1 MDSQKTREYN
11 LKGAQKTDE
20 YEITGALNPCVQT
33 KKMKNPCVKNSSC
46 VGERKNDGVEIIH
59 KCQRKRACQDADV
72 KPVVRDPMDDD
83 RVLVESGAE
92 MTPVPH
98 EPSEFEKQKHNL
110 THIPFQPWCT
120 SCVKGK
126 AQAEPHKRTER
137 IIEDSEL
144 PVIQCDYLMLK
155 DVAGT
160 GGLKVLSMYVRT
172 FGYGM
177 STVVETKGPTDMFAT
192 MWAVKMLNFLGL
204 SDIILQCDPE
214 PSLIKW
220 AESVK
225 SKRTERTVIRSSPR
239 RSHQSNGGVENYQ
252 KQLQGQVRTMLAAMQ
267 EHTQYRP
274 SADNALMRWI
284 VRHAAWLIPRFRGS
298 EVQSPF
304 YRAMGGPYRGKLVE
318 FGETVLAHL
327 PEVGKGSGNPAPKLA
342 DRWKS
347 GVWLG
352 KSDLTD
358 EHLVRTDDGAVYA
371 RSVRRLAENSWSEEN
386 LKAVVETPQKPR
398 SMTTDD
404 ATDPRVV
411 PEVHEQEN
419 PNEEANE
426 NDDESGETPDKPDD
440 EDHEMEG
447 ETLPEPDTAAT
458 SSSSRGEKRTETQE
472 NVFVKR
478 RLMAKSPKRPIT
490 LVPPPEDP
498 VKRRLLKKTDMRNDE
513 LVMNVDEHLV
523 NVVNMLTKDE
533 NMPEANSNE
542 DNEMPKLT
550 VLDDYEEMM
559 KGRQKE
565 LNSLKEMGTMTVVK
579 RSEAVGKRTIQTRW
593 VDREKDGRVKSRLV
607 LKDYNRCQGRT
618 QPEMFSPTPSTLSLK
633 TMLAA
638 SSHDRNNDPESNHIT
653 VSIDVHTAFLH
664 ADVDQDLFAEPPEPD
679 EWYDAGLKEDEVWK
693 LNKALY
699 GYRKA
704 PKLWHQHLVSVLES
718 LNYHPLLTDPSCFR
732 NDETNT
738 NIFVHVDDGLMFGP
752 KSEVLKL
759 VELLS
764 KQVLMRITGRMEKTG
779 DKIYFLGR
787 VIERT
792 ARGYSVEANPKYI
805 RNVINVLGLE
815 EAKPVMTPS
824 VKRTP
829 TTESLVELEG
839 ERRAMYRT
847 VVGKLLY
854 MCQERADV
862 MYSVKETA
870 RKITCPTES
879 DEMNLKRIVRYLKG
893 APSAKS
899 LIEIT
904 TPSKFV
910 NVYTDSDWAGQ
921 ATTCKSTSG
930 GVVQGKCNT
939 HSMVTNTANSK
950 FEFC

>member
-1 MDSQKTREYN
+1 MDSWKTDAYKLTDSQKTDVYKLTDSQKIDAYEMTSAQKKNSHEYEMTSTQKKTDAYEMTGAQKIDEYEMTGAQTSHEYEMTGTQKSHEYEMTGAQKIDEYEMTSAQKIDEYEMTGAQKIHEYKTTGAQKIDEYEMTSAQKKTVDVYKLMDSQKTHEYKKTGAQKKTDAYKLMDSQKTREYN

-20 YEITGALNPCVQT
+20 N
-33 KKMKNPCVKNSSC
+33 NSCVK
-46 VGERKNDGVEIIH
+46 VRKNDGVEIIH
-59 KCQRKRACQDADV
+59 ECQRKRACQDVDV

-83 RVLVESGAE
+83 RVLVQSGTE

-155 DVAGT
+155 DTAGT
-160 GGLKVLSMYVRT
+160 SGLKVLSMYVRT

-192 MWAVKMLNFLGL
+192 MWAVKMLSFLGL

-267 EHTQYRP
+267 EHTKYRP

-298 EVQSPF
+298 EIQSPF

-358 EHLVRTDDGAVYA
+358 EHLVRTDDGVVYA

-404 ATDPRVV
+404 ASDPRVV
-411 PEVHEQEN
+411 PEAHEQES

-426 NDDESGETPDKPDD
+426 NDDESGEIPDKPDD

-498 VKRRLLKKTDMRNDE
+498 VKRRLLKS
-513 LVMNVDEHLV
+513 VMNVDENLL
-523 NVVNMLTKDE
+523 NVVSILTKDE
-533 NMPEANSNE
+533 NIPEANSNE
-542 DNEMPKLT
+542 DNEMPKFT
-550 VLDDYEEMM
+550 VLDDYEGMM

-579 RSEAVGKRTIQTRW
+579 RTEAVGKRTIQTRW
-593 VDREKDGRVKSRLV
+593 VDRERDGRVKSRLV

-638 SSHDRNNDPESNHIT
+638 SSHDRKHMT
-653 VSIDVHTAFLH
+653 RAFLH

-704 PKLWHQHLVSVLES
+704 PKLWHKHLVSVLES

-738 NIFVHVDDGLMFGP
+738 
-752 KSEVLKL
+752 K
-759 VELLS
+759 
-764 KQVLMRITGRMEKTG
+764 
-779 DKIYFLGR
+779 YFR
-787 VIERT
+787 SCR
-792 ARGYSVEANPKYI
+792 
-805 RNVINVLGLE
+805 
-815 EAKPVMTPS
+815 
-824 VKRTP
+824 
-829 TTESLVELEG
+829 
-839 ERRAMYRT
+839 
-847 VVGKLLY
+847 
-854 MCQERADV
+854 
-862 MYSVKETA
+862 
-870 RKITCPTES
+870 
-879 DEMNLKRIVRYLKG
+879 
-893 APSAKS
+893 
-899 LIEIT
+899 
-904 TPSKFV
+904 
-910 NVYTDSDWAGQ
+910 
-921 ATTCKSTSG
+921 
-930 GVVQGKCNT
+930 
-939 HSMVTNTANSK
+939 
-950 FEFC
+950 